1 MLVAGPEE
9 DRDGKGDDRSEKDP
23 PGKFDSGQPV
33 GLCVGDAT
41 EDSSDRIEEIANDRY
56 DDESDNH
63 RDDVAEVAA
72 ATSGEHSTKKNT
84 EDRPVG
90 VGEDAQTERTAD
102 KVRKDNDQIRSDRRN
117 DNH

>member
-23 PGKFDSGQPV
+23 PGKFDGGQPV

-41 EDSSDRIEEIANDRY
+41 EDSSNRIEEIADDRD

-63 RDDVAEVAA
+63 RDDVPEVAA
-72 ATSGEHSTKKNT
+72 TTPGEHSTEKNT
-84 EDRPVG
+84 EDWSIG
-90 VGEDAQTERTAD
+90 VGEDAENDRNDA
-102 KVRKDNDQIRSDRRN
+102 KVRVDNDQIG
-117 DNH
+117 